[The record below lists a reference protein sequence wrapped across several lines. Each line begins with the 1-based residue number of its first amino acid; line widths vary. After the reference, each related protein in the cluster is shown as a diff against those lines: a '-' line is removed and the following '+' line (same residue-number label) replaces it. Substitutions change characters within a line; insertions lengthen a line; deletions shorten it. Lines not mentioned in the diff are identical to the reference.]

1 MSFSAKVLANTMVTF
16 HSTLR
21 TWTEA
26 GSEHPS
32 QGTTLLSPGS
42 PAHSRPSCANKANPA
57 GTHWDTLVSIQHSAR
72 PHTEGTQVLGTPEHS
87 RPTRLGF
94 LGHPCKEGYG
104 TSWVT
109 TASAPGALPRS
120 PLCGKPRTT
129 QPRCCRDSR
138 RAEDPG
144 TPQLLP
150 TELQPSF

>member
-1 MSFSAKVLANTMVTF
+1 MSFCAKILANTMVTF
-16 HSTLR
+16 HSTLI

-32 QGTTLLSPGS
+32 QGTTLLSPAS
-42 PAHSRPSCANKANPA
+42 TAHSRPSCANKQTQHGA
-57 GTHWDTLVSIQHSAR
+57 HWDPLVSIQYSAR
-72 PHTEGTQVLGTPEHS
+72 PHTEVTQVLSTPEHS

-120 PLCGKPRTT
+120 PLGGKPRTT
-129 QPRCCRDSR
+129 QPKCCRDTH

-144 TPQLLP
+144 TPRLSP